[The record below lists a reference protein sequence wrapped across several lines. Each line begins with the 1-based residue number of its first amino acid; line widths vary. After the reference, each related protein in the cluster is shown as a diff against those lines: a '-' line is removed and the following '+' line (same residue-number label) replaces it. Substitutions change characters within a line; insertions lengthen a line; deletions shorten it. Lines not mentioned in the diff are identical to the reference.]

1 MLRNK
6 GWKDLGKAKNTGRN
20 KQEINSLSLLSHL
33 TIFVFVREMLER
45 NRRFLFMFISK
56 FLLVVFVFWW
66 KK

>member
-6 GWKDLGKAKNTGRN
+6 GWKDLGKAKNMGRN

-33 TIFVFVREMLER
+33 TISVFVREMLER